1 MELKKLRMPPK
12 TRIFYQ
18 LSPYVQVGR
27 PPDGDD
33 AFKKTPLLNSHM
45 APQQE
50 WSVKSCKAF

>member
-1 MELKKLRMPPK
+1 MELKRLRTPSK

-33 AFKKTPLLNSHM
+33 AFKKTPLLDSHT

-50 WSVKSCKAF
+50 WSVKSRKAF